1 VEVPMCTYSICFI
14 TLLAAVVLVQP
25 VECATN
31 EEPRTLEEPLCRF
44 VQSAASQSQLEPEA
58 IARLQKVDLLAAT
71 DPDLRTPLGLDKS
84 SPANYSNSRADR
96 ELFESALVDW
106 PFFEDLAREQ
116 QAIMWNLLTHCGC
129 KRDSVSIPASVFSQF
144 NVSQRATFVG
154 ITHAMLNTHLVDR
167 ENGKDLGN
175 ALQLI
180 EGLLAL
186 RGENIALPSDQ
197 QFQLIVRL
205 APAALQRLD
214 RAASFERGENHV
226 FHKGYPIS
234 FRQFRRIGLQGQEA
248 GLHISLVPDGRL
260 AEIHIDYRFGLLHLG
275 PANADV
281 RAPGNHERHTD
292 RWPNFGFVVR
302 LVRVRRA
309 VL

>member
-1 VEVPMCTYSICFI
+1 MCSHANCLVA
-14 TLLAAVVLVQP
+14 LLAAVVLAQP
-25 VECATN
+25 VESETIEQRHN
-31 EEPRTLEEPLCRF
+31 LEEPFCRF
-44 VQSAASQSQLEPEA
+44 VRSAASQIQLEADA
-58 IARLQKVDLLAAT
+58 IARSQEGEILAAT
-71 DPDLRTPLGLDKS
+71 YPDLRTSLRLDKS
-84 SPANYSNSRADR
+84 SLANRQNIRADR
-96 ELFESALVDW
+96 ELFESSLVDW
-106 PFFEDLAREQ
+106 FFFEDLAREQ
-116 QAIMWNLLTHCGC
+116 QAIIWDLLTRCGC
-129 KRDSVSIPASVFSQF
+129 KRDSVSIPASVFGQF

-167 ENGKDLGN
+167 EDGKDLGD

-180 EGLLAL
+180 EGLLDL

-205 APAALQRLD
+205 APGALQRLD

-281 RAPGNHERHTD
+281 RAPGNHERHVD
-292 RWPNFGFVVR
+292 RWPNVGFAVR

-309 VL
+309 VLQ